1 MAGAQVPGSGE
12 PPGLGLRAVVEMRA
26 QADQLEGHY
35 VDRARQMG
43 WSWRAIATEL
53 GVTKQSVHRKYGP
66 RDRALASLKRVTE
79 EQDAPQL

>member
-1 MAGAQVPGSGE
+1 M
-12 PPGLGLRAVVEMRA
+12 GLRAVVEIGRGLH
-26 QADQLEGHY
+26 QLEAHY

-66 RDRALASLKRVTE
+66 RDRALASLHKMSQ
-79 EQDAPQL
+79 EQKAPDLSQ